1 VSIRLE
7 KQLRAVASSEIQA
20 LPTHKVPYPP
30 KVLPDPG
37 GLGADGSQ
45 GCSWELLSSPSQRA
59 ALSLSVGAAQVL
71 PITAPLN
78 TSLLL

>member
-1 VSIRLE
+1 M
-7 KQLRAVASSEIQA
+7 ASSEIQA

-37 GLGADGSQ
+37 DL
-45 GCSWELLSSPSQRA
+45 ELTAARDAAESSLPPPHKEQ
-59 ALSLSVGAAQVL
+59 LSLSVGAAQVL